1 MLKKKT
7 PPTSSSPGRGL
18 ARAASDDEVVS
29 LTDVRKSYGK
39 DGAARIAALDGVSL
53 SFRAGTFTAI
63 MGPSGSGKSTLLQC
77 AAGLDRVD
85 AGRILLAGEPLH
97 RLPERALTRLRRE
110 RMGFVFQSFNLIPAL
125 TARQNVELPL
135 RLAGRGIDPV
145 AVDRGLA
152 QVGLADRGRHRPAE
166 LSGGQQ
172 QRVAIA
178 RALVTGPQVLFA
190 DEPTGALDSR
200 TARDVL
206 TLLRGVVE
214 EYGHTVVMV
223 THDPVA
229 ASYARRVVFLADG
242 RVTGE
247 LADPTAESVAL
258 RMAALEPDGN
268 ETVPC

>member
-1 MLKKKT
+1 
-7 PPTSSSPGRGL
+7 
-18 ARAASDDEVVS
+18 
-29 LTDVRKSYGK
+29 
-39 DGAARIAALDGVSL
+39 
-53 SFRAGTFTAI
+53 
-63 MGPSGSGKSTLLQC
+63 SGKSTLLQC
-77 AAGLDRVD
+77 AAGLDRID
-85 AGRILLAGEPLH
+85 GGRVLLDGTPLH
-97 RLPERALTRLRRE
+97 RLSESALTTLRRD

-135 RLAGRGIDPV
+135 RLAGRGLDPA
-145 AVDRGLA
+145 AVDRALD
-152 QVGLADRGRHRPAE
+152 QVGLAGRAAHRPAE

-206 TLLRGVVE
+206 ALLRAVVDDH
-214 EYGHTVVMV
+214 GQTIVMV

-258 RMAALEPDGN
+258 RLAALEPDRTG
-268 ETVPC
+268 PSAC